1 MLTEDVFTHA
11 SIEQASSHRA
21 TIEAEHRACIEPA
34 SSLHRATASSQHRAF
49 SIEHRGQ
56 GSGGAVRGY
65 TAACCDGKRRRAP
78 ASAGERRRA
87 PVRTGGVGEWKT
99 IGQCVLPSLKHP
111 PSAASR
117 VPILISVIDCAA
129 MERDDC
135 TPIDTRE
142 ADPPAGGA
150 GWPSLCSNI
159 GTPSALERAGAHF
172 DGAAP
177 WTACVRSVSAHEKRL
192 CYDGARRLH
201 PIDTREAV
209 PPAGDA
215 G

>member
-1 MLTEDVFTHA
+1 MDTRRL
-11 SIEQASSHRA
+11 
-21 TIEAEHRACIEPA
+21 
-34 SSLHRATASSQHRAF
+34 
-49 SIEHRGQ
+49 
-56 GSGGAVRGY
+56 AVM
-65 TAACCDGKRRRAP
+65 

-150 GWPSLCSNI
+150 GWPSRCSNI
-159 GTPSALERAGAHF
+159 GTPAAFERADAHF
-172 DGAAP
+172 DGAGAGGTCTIFFAP
-177 WTACVRSVSAHEKRL
+177 FVSPKILSGYQYTASFCKHF
-192 CYDGARRLH
+192 
-201 PIDTREAV
+201 
-209 PPAGDA
+209 
-215 G
+215 